1 MTGADLGCVE
11 IERIKVDTYFG
22 FCFREETRILSSDIK
37 LLKRKDF
44 HG

>member
-1 MTGADLGCVE
+1 MALKSAEHINLAV
-11 IERIKVDTYFG
+11 FG
-22 FCFREETRILSSDIK
+22 FSFREETRILSSDIK